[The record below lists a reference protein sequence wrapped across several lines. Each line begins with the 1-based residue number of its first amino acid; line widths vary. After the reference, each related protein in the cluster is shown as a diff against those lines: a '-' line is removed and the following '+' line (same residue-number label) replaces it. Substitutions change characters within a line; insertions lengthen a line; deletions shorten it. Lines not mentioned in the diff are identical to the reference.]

1 MATVTHVKSAP
12 KTIYTT
18 GQIVDYISKT
28 RKTKGK
34 VFLEFDRTLPK
45 DENDK
50 PFIHEG
56 QSFYIW
62 RCKFGLEYS
71 KTPPTERELIERDYF
86 S

>member
-1 MATVTHVKSAP
+1 MATVTPVKSSP

-50 PFIHEG
+50 ILIHEKEE
-56 QSFYIW
+56 YYCW
-62 RCKFGLEYS
+62 RFKYGLVYS
-71 KTPPTERELIERDYF
+71 KTPPTASELIERDYF

>member
-34 VFLEFDRTLPK
+34 VFLEFDRTLPQ

-50 PFIHEG
+50 IYLDK
-56 QSFYIW
+56 SDAFYSW
-62 RCKFGLEYS
+62 RCKFGLKYS